1 METFEPMAGTNISS
15 AIEEALSLATRDEPC
30 TFDFNGTTVI
40 VNAGDDPAALEKKWY
55 ADFDAN
61 QKAYLASP
69 EYAEAQA
76 RRKAEAEQERRNFAT
91 QVESLKT
98 LNEKELRELKLIWP
112 HTSDE
117 LNSLIIALT
126 ERQHDYGT
134 CVYAMSIAATAAFH
148 FVSHV
153 LGVTGFQASCADMDV
168 LRRTR
173 LYDGPFAIIKAED
186 MLYPQYD
193 IPAKVSE
200 IVSEWKP
207 WAAEQARIKLQENG
221 HAHPDVRARW
231 EALAA
236 FNAPTAEGAQPN
248 R

>member
-1 METFEPMAGTNISS
+1 MKTFEPLGGTSISS
-15 AIEEALSLATRDEPC
+15 AIKEALEIAASGEPC
-30 TFDFNGTTVI
+30 TFDFNGTAVI
-40 VNAGDDPAALEKKWY
+40 VNAGDDPTALEKQWY

-69 EYAEAQA
+69 EYAEVQA
-76 RRKAEAEQERRNFAT
+76 KRKADAEQERRNFAA
-91 QVESLKT
+91 QVESLRT
-98 LNEKELRELKLIWP
+98 LNEKELRDLKLLWP
-112 HTSDE
+112 HTLEE
-117 LNSLIIALT
+117 LNSLTVALT

-148 FVSHV
+148 YVAHV
-153 LGVTGFQASCADMDV
+153 LGVTGFQASCADLDI

-221 HAHPDVRARW
+221 DAHPDVRARW
-231 EALAA
+231 EQLAA
-236 FNAPTAEGAQPN
+236 FNIPALTEN
-248 R
+248 